1 MGKTKTLSKLK
12 QDLQTVFNKYIRLRD
27 EGKPC
32 VSCGKHK
39 KLQAGHYFSVKMCDA
54 FRFDERNV
62 HGECAGCNCFD
73 ESHLIGYT
81 MNITNRIDKEELESL
96 HNEVALYK
104 QNRLLYKWDRPTILE
119 LIEVY
124 KEKVLE
130 LEKNH

>member
-1 MGKTKTLSKLK
+1 MKKKTLSKLK
-12 QDLQTVFNKYIRLRD
+12 QDLQVIFNKYIRLRH

-32 VSCGKHK
+32 VSCGKYNR
-39 KLQAGHYFSVKMCDA
+39 LQAGHYFAVKNYDA

-81 MNITNRIDKEELESL
+81 NNMKNRLSEEDLESL
-96 HNEVALYK
+96 HNEVQLYK
-104 QNRLLYKWDRPTILE
+104 QNRLAYKWDRPTILE

-124 KEKVLE
+124 KEKVLQ
-130 LEKNH
+130 LEKNN